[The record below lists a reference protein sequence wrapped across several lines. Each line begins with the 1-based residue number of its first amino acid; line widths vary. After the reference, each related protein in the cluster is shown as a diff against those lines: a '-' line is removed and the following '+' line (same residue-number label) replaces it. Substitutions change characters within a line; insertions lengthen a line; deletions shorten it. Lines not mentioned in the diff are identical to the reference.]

1 MPAPL
6 ANMISSIYAGFRE
19 GPLTLVNI
27 AEVNAQI
34 CVAGGC
40 LTLRGRGIVSSVSVG
55 NKAEQEK
62 YLTSRGRGIVSS
74 ASVGN
79 KAEQEKYLTLGGRDI
94 VLSAFDYDFTPPT
107 IFHPKN
113 E

>member
-6 ANMISSIYAGFRE
+6 ANMRSSIYAGFRE

-62 YLTSRGRGIVSS
+62 YLT
-74 ASVGN
+74 
-79 KAEQEKYLTLGGRDI
+79 LGGRDI